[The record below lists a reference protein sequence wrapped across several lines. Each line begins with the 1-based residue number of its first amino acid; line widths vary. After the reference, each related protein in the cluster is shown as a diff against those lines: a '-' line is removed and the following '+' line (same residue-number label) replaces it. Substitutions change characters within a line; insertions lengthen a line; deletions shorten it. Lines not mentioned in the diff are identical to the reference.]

1 MMAGTDVQPD
11 GDTLH
16 KIELI
21 NRKIDE
27 INQRKIGIHTT
38 AMEDDLDRQELE
50 AYIGGLKLTDEQR
63 RLVDRCNRNKERPV
77 RVGNEWIVFIIMT
90 AGVFLQFYIG
100 FEIYRLAS
108 KGSLVAF
115 EAAYLGLLVL
125 FFAFNAFQM
134 LRYMRI
140 VR

>member
-16 KIELI
+16 KVELI
-21 NRKIDE
+21 NKKIDE
-27 INQRKIGIHTT
+27 INQRKMGIHTT
-38 AMEDDLDRQELE
+38 AVEDELDRKELE
-50 AYIGGLKLTDEQR
+50 AYIGTLKLTDEQR
-63 RLVDRCNRNKERPV
+63 RIVNRCNRNKEPPA
-77 RVGNEWIVFIIMT
+77 RVGNEWIIFIILT
-90 AGVFLQFYIG
+90 AGIFLQFYIG
-100 FEIYRLAS
+100 FEIYRLVS
-108 KGSLVAF
+108 KGSLLAF

-125 FFAFNAFQM
+125 FFVFNAFQM

>member
-1 MMAGTDVQPD
+1 MAGTDVQPD

-27 INQRKIGIHTT
+27 INQRKMGIRTT
-38 AMEDDLDRQELE
+38 AVEDELDRQELE
-50 AYIGGLKLTDEQR
+50 AYIGGLKLTEAQR
-63 RLVDRCNRNKERPV
+63 RLVDRCNRNRQPAV

-90 AGVFLQFYIG
+90 AGIFLQFYIG
-100 FEIYRLAS
+100 FEIYRLVS

-134 LRYMRI
+134 LRYLRI